1 MSNFQNI
8 YKISENEIMFYFP
21 VVSLSGSGNPIL
33 QQFNFDNP
41 AVERLQFDKVYE
53 IKKFEI
59 YTDFTAEITVRK
71 AITDGVFTTTFDKK
85 IIISLNDIK
94 NVNQTTFSN
103 VNEYPEQFLLKQ
115 DYIKI
120 EQNLFK
126 SLVKKI
132 NTYMALYFQE
142 NISNALAT
150 TSYVITYTITGV
162 DLLEYQHRVKLTI

>member
-1 MSNFQNI
+1 MAAFQSI
-8 YKISENEIMFYFP
+8 YELSKSEIMFYFP
-21 VVSLSGSGNPIL
+21 VISLVSSANPIL

-41 AVERLQFDKVYE
+41 SVERLQFDKVYK

-71 AITDGVFTTTFDKK
+71 AITNGVSTTTFDKK
-85 IIISLNDIK
+85 IVVSLNNIK

-103 VNEYPEQFLLKQ
+103 VNEYPEQFLLEQ
-115 DYIKI
+115 DYIEI

-132 NTYMALYFQE
+132 NTHPAFYFQE
-142 NISNALAT
+142 NIANVIAA
-150 TSYVITYTITGV
+150 TSYVITYTITAI